1 MCVCVCGGVEA
12 SGFPQPREV
21 GRGGRG
27 GSPSTMSSS
36 ASRAAR
42 PPLSSCISGE
52 ETWSGVGRREE
63 GGGGRKRR
71 RAITSSDAAA
81 VVRLAR
87 AHTASAKATRSRC
100 RRLSIAM
107 PKLPPFQWPKINLGD
122 SQNFSQKCFGFFDN
136 ISIGSIDG
144 NGSATGRSRA
154 LLEGGRGGGLAEG
167 LRNNRVAGALLKSDG
182 RATEATGARY
192 ERMAARTGKASGR
205 SALGGVMF
213 LLVSVAVFAPAAD
226 AFKERDVIDS
236 VMATIRN
243 RAANQGHEQ
252 PNTLDELAGALFGYI
267 PSDDASSRPRLT
279 PLTARSRTLYLSRAR
294 ANRDAQSSD
303 PTCSRPSGLSSRRTE
318 PRTSSPRSSS

>member
-1 MCVCVCGGVEA
+1 M
-12 SGFPQPREV
+12 
-21 GRGGRG
+21 
-27 GSPSTMSSS
+27 
-36 ASRAAR
+36 
-42 PPLSSCISGE
+42 
-52 ETWSGVGRREE
+52 RREGAE
-63 GGGGRKRR
+63 EKGAAQSPHPTPQRSFDSPGRTPRVRKRPE
-71 RAITSSDAAA
+71 AAA
-81 VVRLAR
+81 VVSPSPCPSSHL
-87 AHTASAKATRSRC
+87 SSGPRSILEILTIFPAEMFR
-100 RRLSIAM
+100 I
-107 PKLPPFQWPKINLGD
+107 
-122 SQNFSQKCFGFFDN
+122 FDK

-154 LLEGGRGGGLAEG
+154 LLEGGGGGGLAEG

-252 PNTLDELAGALFGYI
+252 PNTLDELAGAPFGYI

-279 PLTARSRTLYLSRAR
+279 PLIARSRTLYLSRAR

>member
-1 MCVCVCGGVEA
+1 M
-12 SGFPQPREV
+12 FRIF
-21 GRGGRG
+21 RY
-27 GSPSTMSSS
+27 
-36 ASRAAR
+36 
-42 PPLSSCISGE
+42 
-52 ETWSGVGRREE
+52 
-63 GGGGRKRR
+63 
-71 RAITSSDAAA
+71 
-81 VVRLAR
+81 
-87 AHTASAKATRSRC
+87 
-100 RRLSIAM
+100 
-107 PKLPPFQWPKINLGD
+107 
-122 SQNFSQKCFGFFDN
+122 
-136 ISIGSIDG
+136 ISIGCIDG

-154 LLEGGRGGGLAEG
+154 LLEGGGGGGLAEG

-252 PNTLDELAGALFGYI
+252 PNTLDELAGAPFGYI

-279 PLTARSRTLYLSRAR
+279 PLIARSRTLYLSGARATHRAR
-294 ANRDAQSSD
+294 IQPAQGLRASHPD
-303 PTCSRPSGLSSRRTE
+303 GRNPEPAPRGQAPELRGSGGGGR
-318 PRTSSPRSSS
+318 

>member
-1 MCVCVCGGVEA
+1 M
-12 SGFPQPREV
+12 FR
-21 GRGGRG
+21 
-27 GSPSTMSSS
+27 
-36 ASRAAR
+36 
-42 PPLSSCISGE
+42 I
-52 ETWSGVGRREE
+52 
-63 GGGGRKRR
+63 
-71 RAITSSDAAA
+71 
-81 VVRLAR
+81 
-87 AHTASAKATRSRC
+87 
-100 RRLSIAM
+100 
-107 PKLPPFQWPKINLGD
+107 
-122 SQNFSQKCFGFFDN
+122 FDK

-154 LLEGGRGGGLAEG
+154 LLEGGGGGGLAEG

-252 PNTLDELAGALFGYI
+252 PNTLDELAGAPFGYI

-279 PLTARSRTLYLSRAR
+279 PLIARSRTLYLSGAR